1 MNHHIA
7 PPALL
12 CNALEGAYS
21 SKAHIRWF
29 CKPELFLQGIR
40 ELEEKHRTDLA
51 ELFLPEEVEEEDRH
65 HDGELE
71 DECYEGDREVVVE
84 IVAAAYHR
92 SEED

>member
-1 MNHHIA
+1 MHSLA
-7 PPALL
+7 ESALL
-12 CNALEGAYS
+12 CNAIEGAYS
-21 SKAHIRWF
+21 SKAPISWF
-29 CKPELFLQGIR
+29 FEPELILQGIR
-40 ELEEKHRTDLA
+40 ELEEQHRTDLA

-71 DECYEGDREVVVE
+71 DEGYEGDREVVVE